1 VELGRIE
8 VVTQRE
14 TTRHVDVGV
23 CGAGFQSAHGHADLG
38 CSDFRSLTCSP
49 RRTQSKTASS
59 DFQIQTRKFT
69 APRRSKQGEVDRK
82 EQWG

>member
-23 CGAGFQSAHGHADLG
+23 CGVGFQSVQGHAELG
-38 CSDFRSLTCSP
+38 CSDPRCSP
-49 RRTQSKTASS
+49 RRTQSKTASL

-69 APRRSKQGEVDRK
+69 ASRRSKQGEVVRK
-82 EQWG
+82 EQSAM